1 MNSQAVQNEI
11 NSIIEANRRR
21 IGGRAARNQ
30 ARIAKHQIV
39 TLTELGILD
48 IVPNAP
54 YCKFIGHS
62 DAKAVIEAAQEK
74 PGTVTMS
81 FKYQAGMDDDPNVYS
96 SGSTLYRLLNE
107 PETVEDEA
115 NEYTINLDGDGG
127 SQNMTSGVEAFH
139 SGTRAGIFKGED
151 GWFYVLDGVG
161 DTGLYWEGEDVGPFD
176 SAKEAEQAARDSFAE
191 VESY

>member
-74 PGTVTMS
+74 PGTVTMKFGYS
-81 FKYQAGMDDDPNVYS
+81 AGMDDDPNVYS
-96 SGSTLYRLLNE
+96 EGSALWHLLNT
-107 PETVEDEA
+107 PESIEEVT
-115 NEYTINLDGDGG
+115 EYTIDLDGDGG
-127 SQNMTSGVEAFH
+127 SQTMTGGVQASH

-161 DTGLYWEGEDVGPFD
+161 DTGLYWESEDVGPFD